1 MGILIAIVAFIVIVG
16 VLVLVHELGHF
27 LAARQAGVGVEEFG
41 FGFPP
46 RMFSKKGKHTLFSV
60 NWIPLGGFVKIKGIA
75 GDDQHAGEHR
85 GAKDS
90 FASQSFTRRFLILV
104 AGILM
109 NILLTWVLLTAI
121 YSLGFSES
129 ITGQPINTAAAPGQ
143 VVITQAVS
151 GSPAAEAGL
160 QAGDFIVSVADT
172 PVTSILQTQE
182 LISGQVESVDI
193 DLQRAGQV
201 LSLHIPVITIE
212 ADPALTPVHGIG
224 VGLGIRF
231 PWWVNVWLG
240 LRESVKLVGLIFV
253 GLWTLIT
260 SLVSDGQVG
269 EGVVG
274 PVGIAVISGQAVQLG
289 LVYVLYFAAL
299 LSANLAIFNL
309 LPLPALDGGRLLFL
323 FIERVQG
330 KPVNAKTES
339 IVHAIGFVGLLAVA
353 ALITLRDVIHLIK

>member
-1 MGILIAIVAFIVIVG
+1 MTILIAIIAFIVIVG

-27 LAARQAGVGVEEFG
+27 LAARQARVGVEEFG

-75 GDDQHAGEHR
+75 GDDKQAGENTA
-85 GAKDS
+85 AKDS
-90 FASQSFTRRFLILV
+90 FASQSFMRRFLILF

-109 NILLTWVLLTAI
+109 NILLAWVLLTII

-129 ITGQPINTAAAPGQ
+129 INGQALQTQLSPGTVMVTGTVAD
-143 VVITQAVS
+143 
-151 GSPAAEAGL
+151 SPAEQAGI
-160 QAGDFIVSVADT
+160 QAGDIIVTVAGSA
-172 PVTSILQTQE
+172 VTGIAQTQN
-182 LISGQVESVDI
+182 LISSQAESVKI
-193 DLQRAGQV
+193 DLKRQTEII
-201 LSLHIPVITIE
+201 SLEVPITTFDTSSE
-212 ADPALTPVHGIG
+212 LEPTHGIG
-224 VGLGIRF
+224 IGLGVRF
-231 PWWVNVWLG
+231 PWWVNFWLG
-240 LRESVKLVGLIFV
+240 LRETVKLVGLIFV
-253 GLWTLIT
+253 GLWGLIA
-260 SLVSDGQVG
+260 SLVSQGKVG

-323 FIERVQG
+323 LIERIEG

-339 IVHAIGFVGLLAVA
+339 IVHAVGFISLLALA
-353 ALITLRDVIHLIK
+353 ALITLRDVIHLTK